1 VLLGARLVAFGHGE
15 ATLEL
20 DIREELRRQYGFV
33 HGGVLGYAADNALTF
48 AAGSVAGNG
57 LITSGFTIHY
67 LRPATGEI
75 LHAHARVIRAW
86 AHSCRLPLRPVHRRR
101 LGHGEAVRGGPGHDR
116 RDRRR
121 RHGRRHLRLRASPDG
136 QRVNTG
142 EYGRIREDPEESG

>member
-1 VLLGARLVAFGHGE
+1 VLLGARLVAVGHGE

-57 LITSGFTIHY
+57 LITSGFTIHC

-75 LHAHARVIRAW
+75 LHAHARVIRAGRTRVV
-86 AHSCRLPLRPVHRRR
+86 CRCDLSTVDGSGTEKLC
-101 LGHGEAVRGGPGHDR
+101 AVAQGTIAVTGGGVTEGGTSAC
-116 RDRRR
+116 
-121 RHGRRHLRLRASPDG
+121 GRVRMDNG
-136 QRVNTG
+136 
-142 EYGRIREDPEESG
+142 